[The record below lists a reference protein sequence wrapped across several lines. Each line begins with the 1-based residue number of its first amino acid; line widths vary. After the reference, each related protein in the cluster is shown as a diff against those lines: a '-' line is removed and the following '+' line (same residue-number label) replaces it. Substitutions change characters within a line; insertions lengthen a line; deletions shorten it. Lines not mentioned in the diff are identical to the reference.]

1 MFLFFLLASGILEV
15 LSYWHPH
22 QHTSWNDVIGETHIN
37 TGIHGDVYVIDLF
50 EHHGLIPELIR
61 YLILHKI
68 NIVSCQISWIPHCS
82 QNWRWKKIHESLCIF
97 PSSYKPFSVVN
108 HRMMRCSLWEGYQI
122 IVAQAWCKLTNHA
135 LVMSRL
141 LIYYVMLDISNILK
155 LRFWNIETMFQI
167 IQDISSKIQ

>member
-61 YLILHKI
+61 LYIYICKCFSLYDINNEIDVQFCMNTFDHVISFFSMRMNTIFSLHYI
-68 NIVSCQISWIPHCS
+68 WVIV
-82 QNWRWKKIHESLCIF
+82 
-97 PSSYKPFSVVN
+97 
-108 HRMMRCSLWEGYQI
+108 
-122 IVAQAWCKLTNHA
+122 
-135 LVMSRL
+135 L
-141 LIYYVMLDISNILK
+141 LSHSNILVVRK
-155 LRFWNIETMFQI
+155 ENT
-167 IQDISSKIQ
+167 